1 MAMQQINLYQSE
13 FRKEKQTLNAAVL
26 LNTVMVVC
34 AVLVVVY
41 GFKYWQV
48 MQARQQLVQLQQE
61 KTIEESLLAELK
73 RTHKPLLKSQRLA
86 EDIKQ
91 YESWVSIR
99 QQAVNV
105 LSEKRFGNTEGFAE
119 HFTGLA
125 RQTIN
130 GLWLTGLHFSE
141 GGSQLGMQGS
151 ALQPELVPRFLQ
163 RLSAEDVFTGTRFH
177 SLLMSREDEKKQ
189 QVDFQLKSIDDE
201 GNAS

>member
-1 MAMQQINLYQSE
+1 MATQQINLYQSE
-13 FRKEKQTLNAAVL
+13 FRKEKQPLNAAVL
-26 LNTVMVVC
+26 LNVIVMVF
-34 AVLVVVY
+34 AVLVLLY
-41 GFKYWQV
+41 GFQYWQV
-48 MQARQQLVQLQQE
+48 MQARQQLAQLQQE
-61 KTIEESLLAELK
+61 KTIEESRLAELK
-73 RTHKPLLKSQRLA
+73 RTQKPLLKSQRLV

-130 GLWLTGLHFSE
+130 GLWLTGLRFSE
-141 GGSQLGMQGS
+141 GGSRLGMQGS
-151 ALQPELVPRFLQ
+151 ALKPELVPQFLQ
-163 RLSAEDVFTGTRFH
+163 RLSAEDIFTGTRFD

-189 QVDFQLKSIDDE
+189 QVDFQLKSIDDT